1 LAKSTPLFEIL
12 TFKRPN
18 EETWMTFAAVKQK
31 IRFQLRRFPLPEV
44 SNWDIAVGVTLLS
57 AWQLLG
63 NVGELISVFSVLL
76 IAAAAVCVS
85 AVSLRPGCYAPALR
99 ALGWTVPPP
108 RFFPIGIV
116 SGLLAAF
123 GVTVVVHAAGIK
135 MIRGPLPIEVLA
147 LTVGPIVEESFF
159 RGFLQPWLTAS
170 AGALTAVFGTAFIFA
185 AVHGPISF
193 LQLFCF
199 TAMGAAYG
207 FLRLRSGSVLIST
220 VMHSTYNFAILLMS
234 WPK

>member
-1 LAKSTPLFEIL
+1 
-12 TFKRPN
+12 
-18 EETWMTFAAVKQK
+18 
-31 IRFQLRRFPLPEV
+31 
-44 SNWDIAVGVTLLS
+44 
-57 AWQLLG
+57 
-63 NVGELISVFSVLL
+63 
-76 IAAAAVCVS
+76 
-85 AVSLRPGCYAPALR
+85 
-99 ALGWTVPPP
+99 
-108 RFFPIGIV
+108 
-116 SGLLAAF
+116 
-123 GVTVVVHAAGIK
+123 VVVHAAGIK

-170 AGALTAVFGTAFIFA
+170 AGAFTAVFGTAFIFA

-193 LQLFCF
+193 LQLSCF

-207 FLRLRSGSVLIST
+207 YLRLRSGSVLIST